1 MPEHESRLANHSWR
15 VRKVIQRSARDF
27 DLYFHRPAFL
37 PSFAGALLYLTVLS
51 FAGQMVTYLLSA
63 GYNATQ
69 IGVVRTLSV
78 VFEVLATWLAPWLME
93 RIGPIRA
100 GIWLAS
106 WQMICLVAGMAVFWA
121 FFDRPTISA
130 SGLVG
135 GTILSRI
142 GLRGFDLCTQIIIQ
156 EVSHLQLLF
165 HSYRSSIC
173 VRFPLAVPPRLTEL
187 CCTQDVEAAHRG
199 SFSSVEAAWQN
210 AFELC
215 SYVSTVIFSRP
226 EQFNPRSSASSLWSL
241 QTHCTR
247 SLFMCGVVTCC
258 TCRSGWSSCAPIRG
272 SSSREYKRVEKT
284 IDDASFAGDEEYGD

>member
-1 MPEHESRLANHSWR
+1 MKRGEEILDEMPEHESRFANHWWR
-15 VRKVIQRSARDF
+15 VRKVIRRSTRDF
-27 DLYFHRPAFL
+27 GLYFHHPVFL
-37 PSFAGALLYLTVLS
+37 PSFAGSLLYLTVLS

-69 IGVVRTLSV
+69 IGIARTLSV
-78 VFEVLATWLAPWLME
+78 VFEVLATWLAPWLMG
-93 RIGPIRA
+93 RIGPTRA

-165 HSYRSSIC
+165 QSYRSSIC
-173 VRFPLAVPPRLTEL
+173 GRFPLAVPPRLTEL
-187 CCTQDVEAAHRG
+187 CCT
-199 SFSSVEAAWQN
+199 
-210 AFELC
+210 
-215 SYVSTVIFSRP
+215 
-226 EQFNPRSSASSLWSL
+226 
-241 QTHCTR
+241 
-247 SLFMCGVVTCC
+247 
-258 TCRSGWSSCAPIRG
+258 
-272 SSSREYKRVEKT
+272 
-284 IDDASFAGDEEYGD
+284 